1 MNITRLLALFGGIL
15 LMVGCTEKDLEFEE
29 EITNPEVKSG
39 VFSVS
44 ALKKVRIAPSNLSV
58 SGRGFTTRSYYVGAR
73 FKDNRTSPYEDW
85 GDNIPGKWRTLTYRE
100 WMYLLTERDS
110 AQYKA
115 VFCAIRDVEAIP
127 GKQASGGW
135 LLLPD
140 EWHSSKRLRDNY
152 SVAELEEM
160 EDLGAVFIP
169 TGSYRIKVSL
179 RHYEGCYSWSYW
191 SSTFGRR
198 IVYEDGHF
206 VDWGYDDYQAC
217 VRLVADIAE
226 YDSNLFSISDTTK
239 VLIAEEDFQWNG
251 RSSFCWGTGNDPDY
265 YSDDPEDF
273 QTFVDWGINVP
284 GNWRTLSAPEW
295 DYVLSGRDNAEKLAL
310 MGKVNGLH
318 GLILLPD
325 NWKTPS
331 GCALN
336 SAEDNPFT
344 TEQWRKME
352 KAGAVFF
359 GVARFWSSSEE
370 NHSCAKAWEVDVR
383 GYHDQCDGIEKNER
397 CNVRLAQDRAP
408 VCIPTK
414 RQQRK

>member
-1 MNITRLLALFGGIL
+1 
-15 LMVGCTEKDLEFEE
+15 MVGCTEKDLEFEE

-85 GDNIPGKWRTLTYRE
+85 GDNISGKWRTLTYRE

-115 VFCAIRDVEAIP
+115 GFCAIRDIEEIP
-127 GKQASGGW
+127 GKQADGGL

-140 EWHSSKRLRDNY
+140 EWHSSKRLRGNY

-179 RHYEGCYSWSYW
+179 RHYEDCYSWSYW

-295 DYVLSGRDNAEKLAL
+295 DYVLSGRDNAEKLVL
-310 MGKVNGLH
+310 MGKVNGYC
-318 GLILLPD
+318 GIILLPD
-325 NWKTPS
+325 NWRTPS
-331 GCALN
+331 GCALHIDFYLGEWP
-336 SAEDNPFT
+336 EDNLFT
-344 TEQWRKME
+344 PEQWRKME

-359 GVARFWSSSEE
+359 HGTRYWSSSECT
-370 NHSCAKAWEVDVR
+370 NSYRCAEAWEVPEGIDR
-383 GYHDQCDGIEKNER
+383 YYLFGCGGIEKNEQ
-397 CNVRLAQDRAP
+397 CEVRLAQDRAP